1 MIIVEIQPQLERDF
15 QAIVQKF
22 YNGDEYNAINEAV
35 RLFVE
40 REKKRHMTWETKFGA
55 ALETVRKRVDAKG
68 GISDEE
74 IEQAVQRVRQRK
86 RGKGEV
92 RY

>member
-15 QAIVQKF
+15 EAIVQKF
-22 YNGDEYNAINEAV
+22 YNGDECTAINEAV
-35 RLFVE
+35 KLFVE

-86 RGKGEV
+86 RGEGEV